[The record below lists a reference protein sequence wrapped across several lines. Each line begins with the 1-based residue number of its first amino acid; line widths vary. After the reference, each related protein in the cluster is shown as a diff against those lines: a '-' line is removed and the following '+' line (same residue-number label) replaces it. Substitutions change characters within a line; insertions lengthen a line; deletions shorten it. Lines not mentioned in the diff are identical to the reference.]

1 MNAANL
7 PRNGTHATPVISN
20 RMNNMGTELLPV
32 CAMEKSGV
40 MIAGRHEP
48 TQAPRTMKQKKSRRS
63 LHGYRIGLVGLLLPL
78 TLSSTAQ
85 TPLRWTT
92 ASQSADAV
100 ATANV
105 SSYVSPTQPRP
116 YRTSLAEQNIQ
127 PLAAG
132 FDVRAFE
139 TMAEHL
145 TVGQRVPGLAMAIVQ
160 APYIP
165 RSAGYGRASLT
176 QDELASTRTAWNIGP
191 LTQGFTAVA
200 IFQLRETQKLDV
212 HDAIEKHL
220 PGLPAAWSK
229 TTVLELLQHA
239 SGISDY
245 RTAAGF
251 DANRSYKPAELIAMV
266 SAAPLSFERGSQVRL
281 SATNFLLLGMIV
293 ERASGM
299 SFHDYVTRHQI
310 EPLGLRSTMF
320 ADDFAAKSFA
330 DRPQNAAGQKQHS
343 RFKSEI
349 AYIKPVEPATGYRSV
364 DGKLAA
370 TDPKASANLF
380 AFGSLWSSA
389 EDISAWDIALAG
401 GILVKN
407 EANRALIYKPTK
419 LANGTVVPAMAG
431 WEFTRHPGFMEIKG
445 SAPGFS
451 AYLSRFTAADDL
463 VCVTLL
469 ANKEGLDLTVLA
481 RDIADSYKAGLGAGV
496 ASEGIVA
503 QESKFPVGETVS
515 RLEALLKVQ
524 NVPVFATFDH
534 SANAQQAG
542 MQLRPTKV
550 LVFGNPKV
558 GTKLMQDNQAI
569 ALDLP
574 LRLSVWEDA
583 RSRVWVGYHALDRLA
598 AEYGIKDETT
608 VKAMAQALDKLVAN
622 AVNVYD
628 Y

>member
-1 MNAANL
+1 MFLTVAAMVL
-7 PRNGTHATPVISN
+7 SLGLSGGPSLAQSGTATPTDGARGKVALEVRGKFIDQ
-20 RMNNMGTELLPV
+20 RIAEF
-32 CAMEKSGV
+32 MEK
-40 MIAGRHEP
+40 
-48 TQAPRTMKQKKSRRS
+48 
-63 LHGYRIGLVGLLLPL
+63 Y
-78 TLSSTAQ
+78 
-85 TPLRWTT
+85 
-92 ASQSADAV
+92 D
-100 ATANV
+100 
-105 SSYVSPTQPRP
+105 
-116 YRTSLAEQNIQ
+116 
-127 PLAAG
+127 
-132 FDVRAFE
+132 
-139 TMAEHL
+139 
-145 TVGQRVPGLAMAIVQ
+145 VPGLAMAIVQ

-165 RSAGYGRASLT
+165 RSAGYGRASLAH
-176 QDELASTRTAWNIGP
+176 DELASTRTSWNIGP

-200 IFQLRETQKLDV
+200 IFQLHETQKLDV
-212 HDAIEKHL
+212 RDAIEKHL

-229 TTVLELLQHA
+229 TTILELLQHA

-245 RTAAGF
+245 RAAAGF
-251 DANRSYKPAELIAMV
+251 DANRSYKPTELIAMV

-349 AYIKPVEPATGYRSV
+349 AFINPVEPATGYRSV
-364 DGKLAA
+364 DGKLVA

-451 AYLSRFTAADDL
+451 AYLSRFTAAEDL

-469 ANKEGLDLTVLA
+469 ANKEGLDLTILA

-503 QESKFPVGETVS
+503 QESKFPVDETVS
-515 RLEALLKVQ
+515 RLEARLKAQ
-524 NVPVFATFDH
+524 NVLVFATFDH

-558 GTKLMQDNQAI
+558 GTKLMQENQAI

-608 VKAMAQALDKLVAN
+608 VKAMAQALDKLVTN

>member
-1 MNAANL
+1 MTLALGLSGSPSLAQSTN
-7 PRNGTHATPVISN
+7 ATPADGPRGKAALEVRGKFIDQ
-20 RMNNMGTELLPV
+20 RIAEF
-32 CAMEKSGV
+32 MEK
-40 MIAGRHEP
+40 H
-48 TQAPRTMKQKKSRRS
+48 
-63 LHGYRIGLVGLLLPL
+63 
-78 TLSSTAQ
+78 
-85 TPLRWTT
+85 
-92 ASQSADAV
+92 D
-100 ATANV
+100 
-105 SSYVSPTQPRP
+105 
-116 YRTSLAEQNIQ
+116 
-127 PLAAG
+127 
-132 FDVRAFE
+132 
-139 TMAEHL
+139 
-145 TVGQRVPGLAMAIVQ
+145 VPGLAMAIVQ

-176 QDELASTRTAWNIGP
+176 HDELASTRTTWNIGP

-200 IFQLRETQKLDV
+200 IFQLHETQKLDI
-212 HDAIEKHL
+212 HDAIDKHL
-220 PGLPAAWSK
+220 TGLPAAWAK

-239 SGISDY
+239 SGIPDY
-245 RTAAGF
+245 RAAPGF
-251 DANRSYKPAELIAMV
+251 DSSRAYKPAELLAAV
-266 SAAPLSFERGSQVRL
+266 SAAPVLFERGSQVRL

-293 ERASGM
+293 ERTSGM

-320 ADDFAAKSFA
+320 VGDFPTKSFT
-330 DRPQNAAGQKQHS
+330 DRSPKAAGKKQHS
-343 RFKSEI
+343 RFTSEI
-349 AYIKPVEPATGYRSV
+349 AFINPVEPATGHKTV
-364 DGKLAA
+364 DGKLVA
-370 TDPKASANLF
+370 TDPKTSANLF
-380 AFGSLWSSA
+380 AFGDLWSSA

-401 GILVKN
+401 GILVKS

-419 LANGTVVPAMAG
+419 LGNGTIVPAMAG
-431 WEFTRHPGFMEIKG
+431 WEFTHHPGFMEIKG

-451 AYLSRFTAADDL
+451 AYLSRFTAVDDL

-469 ANKEGLDLTVLA
+469 VNKEGLDLTVLA

-503 QESKFPVGETVS
+503 QESKFPVDETVS
-515 RLEALLKVQ
+515 RLEARLKAQ

-558 GTKLMQDNQAI
+558 GTKLMQDNQAV

-574 LRLSVWEDA
+574 LRLSVWEDG
-583 RSRVWVGYHALDRLA
+583 RGRVWVGYHALDRLA
-598 AEYGIKDETT
+598 AEYGIKDEAT
-608 VKAMAQALDKLVAN
+608 VTAMAQALEKLVAK